1 MKSLH
6 DKKNAGYQDMSLQN
20 DMVNSDRSALDMTLS
35 YKESTPGV
43 HEMKERSVLY
53 ILFASEILFT
63 LKEIRLW

>member
-1 MKSLH
+1 
-6 DKKNAGYQDMSLQN
+6 MSLQN